1 MKAFAI
7 PFLRRI
13 SLIVTLWNSCW
24 WSGPAAAV
32 EAPACV
38 ALDGTPL
45 ASSNPPGKSERIER
59 VEQPLLQLK
68 RTATAV
74 PHGTVLICPG
84 GGYKRLAIDHEGL
97 ATAAFLNEQGY
108 DAAILEYTIAAGPG
122 TRDRALADGLAA
134 WRLIRAS
141 TQELALHGGRF
152 ALLGY
157 SAGGHLAA
165 RITASVDAE
174 EQPDFLALVYPA
186 YLEEAAADTPGPAVQ
201 PPTTPT
207 GKLFVLIAA
216 NDRSEWV
223 AGCRDYCTAW
233 RDRGGAAQ
241 FIVLADG
248 GHGFGMR
255 PDRPG
260 EAAGWPAILQEFL
273 AAPSAD

>member
-1 MKAFAI
+1 M

-13 SLIVTLWNSCW
+13 SLAVALWNSFW

-45 ASSNPPGKSERIER
+45 ASSNPPGQSERIER
-59 VEQPLLQLK
+59 VERPLLQLK
-68 RTATAV
+68 RTTAAV
-74 PHGTVLICPG
+74 PHGTVLVLPG
-84 GGYKRLAIDHEGL
+84 GGYQRLAIDHEGL
-97 ATAAFLNEQGY
+97 ATAAFLNQQGY

-122 TRDRALADGLAA
+122 TRDQALADGLAA
-134 WRLIRAS
+134 WRLIRGS
-141 TQELALHGGRF
+141 TENLALHGGRF

-186 YLEEAAADTPGPAVQ
+186 YLEEAAADTAGPAVQ
-201 PPTTPT
+201 PPKTPT

-223 AGCRDYCTAW
+223 AGCRDYCSAW

-255 PDRPG
+255 ADRPG
-260 EAAGWPAILQEFL
+260 EAAGWPALLQKFL
-273 AAPSAD
+273 ATPSAD

>member
-1 MKAFAI
+1 MT
-7 PFLRRI
+7 FLRRF
-13 SLIVTLWNSCW
+13 SLAVALWNSCW
-24 WSGPAAAV
+24 WPSPAAAV

-45 ASSNPPGKSERIER
+45 ASSNRSGESERIER

-68 RTATAV
+68 RTTAAV
-74 PHGTVLICPG
+74 PHGTVLVCPG

-122 TRDRALADGLAA
+122 TRDQALADGLAA

-141 TQELALHGGRF
+141 AADLALHGGRF

-165 RITASVDAE
+165 RITASVDAD
-174 EQPDFLALVYPA
+174 EQPDVLALVYPA
-186 YLEEAAADTPGPAVQ
+186 YLEEAAADGAGPAVQ

-207 GKLFVLIAA
+207 GRLFVLIAA

-223 AGCRDYCTAW
+223 VGCRDYCTAW

-241 FIVLADG
+241 LVVLADG

-255 PDRPG
+255 PDRLG
-260 EAAGWPAILQEFL
+260 EAAGWPALLQEFL

>member
-1 MKAFAI
+1 MT
-7 PFLRRI
+7 FLRRF
-13 SLIVTLWNSCW
+13 SLAVALGNTFW
-24 WSGPAAAV
+24 WPGPAAAV

-45 ASSNPPGKSERIER
+45 AGSNRLGESERIEQ

-68 RTATAV
+68 RTTAAV
-74 PHGTVLICPG
+74 SHGTVLVLPG

-134 WRLIRAS
+134 WRLIRGS
-141 TQELALHGGRF
+141 TEGLALHGGRF

-165 RITASVDAE
+165 RIIASVDAE

-186 YLEEAAADTPGPAVQ
+186 YLEEAAAGTPGPAVQ
-201 PPTTPT
+201 PPKTPT

-223 AGCRDYCTAW
+223 GGCRDYCTAW

-241 FIVLADG
+241 LIVLANG

-255 PDRPG
+255 AERPG
-260 EAAGWPAILQEFL
+260 EAAGWPALLQEFL